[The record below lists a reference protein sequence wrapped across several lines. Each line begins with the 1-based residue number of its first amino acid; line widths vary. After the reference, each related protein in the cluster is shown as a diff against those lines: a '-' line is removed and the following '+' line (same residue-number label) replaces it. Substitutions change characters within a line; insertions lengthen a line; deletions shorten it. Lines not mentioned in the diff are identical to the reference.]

1 MPLIVEE
8 PNWKSVIDDA
18 KKSINQ
24 LILIVGPIG
33 SGKSA
38 MLKDACSYNFTSIN
52 LGLELS
58 RKLMNRSKERRVLD
72 AEEIAIS
79 IIENKKPARLA
90 LDNTEILFE
99 HPIQLYPL
107 TFLKKVSQQRLTI
120 ATWNG
125 SSESHKL
132 CYGKRGCPTYQE
144 FVYSNQDTFIVV
156 PTLSI

>member
-18 KKSINQ
+18 KKSVNQ

-58 RKLMNRSKERRVLD
+58 RKLMNLSEERRVLD

-79 IIENKKPARLA
+79 IIDDKNPARLA
-90 LDNTEILFE
+90 LDNTEIFFE

-132 CYGKRGCPTYQE
+132 CYGKRGCPAYQE